1 VRAVDHDVEEARARL
16 ICVDPKLV
24 HLIWPHVVPLLRG
37 AIARTGISAFADIE
51 RESLGGDALLWIAV
65 SGKCSVAAIE
75 AVASTSLQQTDAG
88 KVCVITACADTN
100 MSRWLPLV
108 AGIEAYA
115 RDESCKRVRIF
126 GREGWLR
133 VLNGYRQTNVPDDS
147 NLIENVGN
155 EVRQI
160 ETGAASCCSKT
171 KKPATDFAA
180 RAL

>member
-1 VRAVDHDVEEARARL
+1 VDYDIRKACAKL
-16 ICVDPKLV
+16 ICVDPEQV
-24 HLIWPHVVPLLRG
+24 HLIWPHVTPRLRR

-51 RESLGGDALLWIAV
+51 HEILSGDALLWIAV
-65 SGKCSVAAIE
+65 SGKGSVAAIE

-88 KVCVITACADTN
+88 KICVITACAGTN

-133 VLNGYRQTNVPDDS
+133 VLDGYSRTNVVLD
-147 NLIENVGN
+147 
-155 EVRQI
+155 RQL
-160 ETGAASCCSKT
+160 
-171 KKPATDFAA
+171 D
-180 RAL
+180 